1 MANFT
6 QLHIENPQDPKKTQ
20 TTKNSLSKEKALFG
34 AGLIAVTA
42 VSGVFLLI
50 TNGCSKGS
58 STSAQRDQRAGACQ
72 PERSPTPRPGRG
84 RRATTDRARSPPRSV
99 SSARHLTYTFT

>member
-6 QLHIENPQDPKKTQ
+6 QLHIENQQDPKKTQ
-20 TTKNSLSKEKALFG
+20 NTKNSLSKEKALFG

-58 STSAQRDQRAGACQ
+58 SKAPSAISAPAPVNPEVTNPAPVAVAAQPVVSPKPAKKRVQHKVPTS
-72 PERSPTPRPGRG
+72 
-84 RRATTDRARSPPRSV
+84 
-99 SSARHLTYTFT
+99 TFKD